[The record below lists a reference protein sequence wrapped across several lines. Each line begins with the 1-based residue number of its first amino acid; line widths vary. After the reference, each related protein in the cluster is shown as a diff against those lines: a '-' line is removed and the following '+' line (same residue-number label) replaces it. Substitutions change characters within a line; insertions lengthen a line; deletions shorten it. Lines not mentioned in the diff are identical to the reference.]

1 MFVVYYPVRFSYPF
15 SRPPFLFV
23 HFHVYDSL
31 PLCTKQGLVRPL
43 YPESI
48 LSNVSLLGSLL
59 KRLESISISRHLC
72 KECSGGVYG

>member
-1 MFVVYYPVRFSYPF
+1 MFVVYYPVRFSYPL

-59 KRLESISISRHLC
+59 KRLEGISIWRHL
-72 KECSGGVYG
+72 SRNVLGVYG